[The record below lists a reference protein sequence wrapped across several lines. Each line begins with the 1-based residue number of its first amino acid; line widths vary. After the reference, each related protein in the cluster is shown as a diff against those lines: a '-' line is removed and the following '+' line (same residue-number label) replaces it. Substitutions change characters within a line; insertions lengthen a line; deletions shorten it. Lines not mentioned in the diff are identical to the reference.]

1 MWKVIKSKIE
11 NAVQQSVPLKS
22 VGRARIKKWMDHKT
36 LESVR
41 KKHRLFRRWQQTR
54 EKGDYTAYLKAR
66 NKASRECRKAKR
78 NLEATVAA
86 EAKNN
91 PKVFWSYVKSKTT
104 TRSGIG
110 DLKKENGSKTT
121 SDQEK
126 AKLLNNFFHSVFTHE
141 DDGPLPDLPTAEY
154 STTLEDFE
162 ISEEKV
168 LKLLQTLKT
177 HKATG
182 PDGINPLVLSK
193 AADILAHPV
202 TILFR
207 KSLEDGQ
214 VPQDWRTATVSPIF
228 KKGSRLQPCNYRPV
242 SLTCIL
248 CKVMEKLIRENVIKH
263 LDENVLIS
271 RQQHGF
277 VHGRSCV
284 TQLLDVMDAWTEILD
299 VGGSVDI
306 IYMDFMKAFDSVPHR
321 RLLMKLAAYG
331 IQGKVLDWIQ
341 AFLTDRQQSVV
352 VNGAKSQTAPV
363 TSGIPQG
370 SVVGPMLFVVYIND
384 LPNIC
389 ASEEPQLP
397 CKLTSTNSS
406 SGRRIGYFAFTRK
419 SAAS

>member
-1 MWKVIKSKIE
+1 
-11 NAVQQSVPLKS
+11 
-22 VGRARIKKWMDHKT
+22 MDRKT

-41 KKHRLFRRWQQTR
+41 KKHRLFRRWQQTQ
-54 EKGDYTAYLKAR
+54 EIGDYTAYLKAR

-126 AKLLNNFFHSVFTHE
+126 AELLNNFFHSVFTHE
-141 DDGPLPDLPTAEY
+141 DDGPLPDPPTAEY

-168 LKLLQTLKT
+168 LKLLQTLKI

-193 AADILAHPV
+193 AADILAHSV

-214 VPQDWRTATVSPIF
+214 VPQD
-228 KKGSRLQPCNYRPV
+228 
-242 SLTCIL
+242 
-248 CKVMEKLIRENVIKH
+248 
-263 LDENVLIS
+263 
-271 RQQHGF
+271 
-277 VHGRSCV
+277 
-284 TQLLDVMDAWTEILD
+284 
-299 VGGSVDI
+299 
-306 IYMDFMKAFDSVPHR
+306 
-321 RLLMKLAAYG
+321 
-331 IQGKVLDWIQ
+331 
-341 AFLTDRQQSVV
+341 
-352 VNGAKSQTAPV
+352 
-363 TSGIPQG
+363 
-370 SVVGPMLFVVYIND
+370 
-384 LPNIC
+384 
-389 ASEEPQLP
+389 
-397 CKLTSTNSS
+397 
-406 SGRRIGYFAFTRK
+406 
-419 SAAS
+419 

>member
-1 MWKVIKSKIE
+1 M
-11 NAVQQSVPLKS
+11 
-22 VGRARIKKWMDHKT
+22 
-36 LESVR
+36 
-41 KKHRLFRRWQQTR
+41 RRPKR
-54 EKGDYTAYLKAR
+54 VKAR

-207 KSLEDGQ
+207 KSLEDEQ
-214 VPQDWRTATVSPIF
+214 VP
-228 KKGSRLQPCNYRPV
+228 
-242 SLTCIL
+242 
-248 CKVMEKLIRENVIKH
+248 
-263 LDENVLIS
+263 
-271 RQQHGF
+271 
-277 VHGRSCV
+277 
-284 TQLLDVMDAWTEILD
+284 
-299 VGGSVDI
+299 
-306 IYMDFMKAFDSVPHR
+306 
-321 RLLMKLAAYG
+321 
-331 IQGKVLDWIQ
+331 
-341 AFLTDRQQSVV
+341 
-352 VNGAKSQTAPV
+352 
-363 TSGIPQG
+363 
-370 SVVGPMLFVVYIND
+370 
-384 LPNIC
+384 
-389 ASEEPQLP
+389 
-397 CKLTSTNSS
+397 
-406 SGRRIGYFAFTRK
+406 
-419 SAAS
+419 